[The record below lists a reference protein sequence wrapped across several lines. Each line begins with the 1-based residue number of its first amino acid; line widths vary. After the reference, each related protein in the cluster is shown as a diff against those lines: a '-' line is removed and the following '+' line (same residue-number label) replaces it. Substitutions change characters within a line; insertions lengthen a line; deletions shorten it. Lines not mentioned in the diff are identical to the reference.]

1 MRTAFLPERLRPRAQ
16 RRRSRRSLLLLA
28 LLPAILALTPWWRV
42 QAVDL
47 DGCAG
52 LPSEV
57 TASLRQLVGRPALTV
72 SPQWVRRQLEQWPE
86 VAEVEV
92 RLELPGT
99 LRVAATRKAAHG
111 SVAAGKRWHAI
122 TCDGELAGA
131 LDQPLEPVLE
141 GVRCRPAEMRRALEV
156 AGRCAQATGGR
167 VETVRE
173 ITPSDFEL
181 RLWPAGAERP
191 VVLHLGPEP
200 TASERYWFERIARG
214 EARSSWADLRWN
226 DRLVLGGVG

>member
-1 MRTAFLPERLRPRAQ
+1 MKTAFLPERLRPREK
-16 RRRSRRSLLLLA
+16 RRRSRRSLLLVA
-28 LLPAILALTPWWRV
+28 LVPAALALTPWWKV

-47 DGCAG
+47 GGCAG

-57 TASLRQLVGRPALTV
+57 TASLKQLVGRPALTV

-99 LRVAATRKAAHG
+99 LRVAATRKAALG
-111 SVAAGKRWHAI
+111 SVAAGKRWHAV
-122 TCDGELAGA
+122 TRDGELAGV

-141 GVRCRPAEMRRALEV
+141 DVRCRPAEMRRALAV
-156 AGRCAQATGGR
+156 AERCAQATGGR
-167 VETVRE
+167 VEIVRE
-173 ITPSDFEL
+173 ITPADYEL

-200 TASERYWFERIARG
+200 TAGERYWLARIAHG
-214 EARSSWADLRWN
+214 EAASPWADLRWE